1 MNYLNLIL
9 KNNFNLPK
17 MNLGN
22 IIFFMIQD
30 GGYRA
35 LSSLNLPLNNSLK
48 DILNLYNG
56 IFKTNRFLNGKK
68 NQMQHLFLIYMKNG
82 G

>member
-1 MNYLNLIL
+1 
-9 KNNFNLPK
+9 

-22 IIFFMIQD
+22 IILFMIQD

-35 LSSLNLPLNNSLK
+35 LSSLNLALNNNLK

-56 IFKTNRFLNGKK
+56 IYKTNRFLNGTK
-68 NQMQHLFLIYMKNG
+68 NQMQHLFLICMKNG

>member
-1 MNYLNLIL
+1 
-9 KNNFNLPK
+9 

-35 LSSLNLPLNNSLK
+35 LSSLNLFLNNNLK
-48 DILNLYNG
+48 DIFNLYNG
-56 IFKTNRFLNGKK
+56 IYKTNRFLNGMK
-68 NQMQHLFLIYMKNG
+68 NQMRHLSLIYMKNG
-82 G
+82 D